1 MAFLDEF
8 ESIIRAAYFEIV
20 KKYSSVSKQN
30 KELNCSSYAYI
41 TSEIKKI
48 LIECNIQGLNVLDTT
63 NKIIYEFLQRNYFVY
78 NNNVMATFI
87 GYQYLKKMAQ
97 IKNPFSRDLI
107 KGIDNNSTIEDIS
120 NHTKTW

>member
-1 MAFLDEF
+1 MAFLEEF
-8 ESIIRAAYFEIV
+8 ENIIRSAYFEIV

-30 KELNCSSYAYI
+30 KVLNCSSYAYI
-41 TSEIKKI
+41 TKEIKKI
-48 LIECNIQGLNVLDTT
+48 LIDCNRQGYNVLDTT
-63 NKIIYEFLQRNYFVY
+63 NKIIYELLQKDYFIY

-97 IKNPFSRDLI
+97 VEQSFSVD
-107 KGIDNNSTIEDIS
+107 GITNYSTIEDIS